1 MDEPA
6 RTDEQSIFNEIQ
18 KVISGLMRFDADSR
32 ARIYRTVG
40 TFFGFDDQI
49 PGATPGADH
58 PTSSAGESREPHFS
72 TREEISPKDFLFQK
86 QPRSEVDRVV
96 CVAYYL
102 THYRDTPHFKTTDVN
117 KLNTEAAQTKLSNA
131 SSTVSNAMGRGLLAT
146 ATKGMKQ
153 LSAVG
158 ERYVDALPDHAS
170 ARSLLSAVRSR
181 RPRRKSGGNS
191 AN

>member
-1 MDEPA
+1 
-6 RTDEQSIFNEIQ
+6 
-18 KVISGLMRFDADSR
+18 MRFDADSR

-40 TFFGFDDQI
+40 TFFGFDGQT

-58 PTSSAGESREPHFS
+58 PTTSGEDSREPHFS
-72 TREEISPKDFLFQK
+72 AHEKISPKDFLFQK

-102 THYRDTPHFKTTDVN
+102 THHRDTPHFKTTDVN

-146 ATKGMKQ
+146 ATKGTKQ

-158 ERYVDALPDHAS
+158 ERYVEALPDHAR

-181 RPRRKSGGNS
+181 RPRKKSGGNS

>member
-6 RTDEQSIFNEIQ
+6 RTDEQSLFDEVQ
-18 KVISGLMRFDADSR
+18 KVINGLMKFDADSR

-40 TFFGFDDQI
+40 TFFGFDDQS
-49 PGATPGADH
+49 PGATPGADR
-58 PTSSAGESREPHFS
+58 PPASAGESREPHFS
-72 TREEISPKDFLFQK
+72 TREKISPKDFLFQK

-96 CVAYYL
+96 CIAYYL
-102 THYRDTPHFKTTDVN
+102 THHRATPHFKTTDVN

-131 SSTVSNAMGRGLLAT
+131 SATVGNAVGRGLLAT

-158 ERYVDALPDHAS
+158 ERYVEAMPDHAG
-170 ARSLLSAVRSR
+170 ARSLLATMRTR
-181 RPRRKSGGNS
+181 RPRKKPGGNNAS
-191 AN
+191 